1 MDSSSHGASGAA
13 GSTAASSSPNS
24 TVVAIEVIPRAAG
37 GSETGAGTVAGAA
50 VGGSAS
56 GATGSSAAGDRVYR
70 VTLRMD
76 DGSTR
81 VVTQETTP
89 DFRSGDRVNLT
100 GGTIQ
105 H

>member
-1 MDSSSHGASGAA
+1 MGATGAA
-13 GSTAASSSPNS
+13 GSSGSSG
-24 TVVAIEVIPRAAG
+24 V
-37 GSETGAGTVAGAA
+37 
-50 VGGSAS
+50 
-56 GATGSSAAGDRVYR
+56 TGSSATGDRVYR

-81 VVTQETTP
+81 ILTQDATP

-100 GGTIQ
+100 SGAIA

>member
-1 MDSSSHGASGAA
+1 MLIEVVPRSGTSGGEMSSGSMGASGA
-13 GSTAASSSPNS
+13 S
-24 TVVAIEVIPRAAG
+24 
-37 GSETGAGTVAGAA
+37 GT
-50 VGGSAS
+50 SAS
-56 GATGSSAAGDRVYR
+56 GTSGAAGVTGSSATGDRVYR

-81 VVTQETTP
+81 LITQDATP

-100 GGTIQ
+100 SGAIA